1 MTHDILA
8 APFTWATGIED
19 TFIQHARPRLRALD
33 EYELTQHYKLWES
46 DIDLVAE
53 TGVHAVRWGIPWHI
67 VQPAP
72 GQWDWEWTD
81 KARSSTSKNCRR
93 TCGACSTA
101 RSLERTGHRL

>member
-33 EYELTQHYKLWES
+33 EYELTQHYKLWKS

-53 TGVHAVRWGIPWHI
+53 TGVQAVRWGIPWHI

-72 GQWDWEWTD
+72 DKWDWEWTD
-81 KARSSTSKNCRR
+81 KA
-93 TCGACSTA
+93 
-101 RSLERTGHRL
+101 LEHLVTVRGIGYKFLSES